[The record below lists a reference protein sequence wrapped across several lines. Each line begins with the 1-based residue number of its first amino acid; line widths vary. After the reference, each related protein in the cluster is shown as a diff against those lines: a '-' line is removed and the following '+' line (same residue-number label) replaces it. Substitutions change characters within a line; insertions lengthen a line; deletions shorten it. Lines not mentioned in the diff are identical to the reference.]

1 MFSLPVLIICF
12 ITQNPQ
18 VIVTYT
24 GGICGTFIVLI
35 VPVMIVLFARRHERR
50 QAAQE
55 GKKKEEN
62 FNASPF
68 QSMAWV
74 VTIVVFSV
82 ITLYFV
88 IVGIIKGNAG

>member
-24 GGICGTFIVLI
+24 GGICGTFILLLF
-35 VPVMIVLFARRHERR
+35 PVMIVLFARRHERR

-55 GKKKEEN
+55 GPKKEEN